1 MSLPPVIQDLIGII
15 GHGHTMAL
23 VREFGGRDLRVPRA
37 EGNDV
42 WAALVEVIGEPA
54 TRKLAA
60 AIGIER
66 EIYIAKCERA
76 LKHDRNRKLIARYEK
91 LLRDGESG
99 RGAVFILA
107 GEFKLSNRTVENIV
121 NSPLPEPSTVATQG
135 QLF

>member
-15 GHGHTMAL
+15 GHGHTMSL
-23 VREFGGRDLRVPRA
+23 VREFGGQDLRIPRA

-60 AIGIER
+60 AIGAER
-66 EIYIAKCERA
+66 EIYIAKCDKA
-76 LKHDRNRKLIARYEK
+76 LKHDRNRQLVARYEK
-91 LLRDGESG
+91 LLRDGHSG
-99 RGAVFILA
+99 RGAVAILVS
-107 GEFKLSNRTVENIV
+107 ESKLSNRMVENIV
-121 NSPLPEPSTVATQG
+121 NSPLPAPSLVAEQG